1 MEGTVDAM
9 HFFAYLA
16 RLKFIDRWHLMR
28 PAVPEN
34 VEQHGFEV
42 AVVAHALAVIGNTYY
57 GQHYSPAEVALAA
70 LFHDASEVLTGDLP
84 SPIKYASPELASA
97 YKALEAD
104 ARARLLTMLPP
115 ELQATYGGLL
125 EPQDEAT
132 VRLVKAADKLSA
144 YLKAAQEVR
153 LGNEEFRAAE
163 VALRVQVEHDEL
175 PESRHF
181 RETFGPS
188 YLKSLDEL
196 SRERVPSEPSLG

>member
-1 MEGTVDAM
+1 M
-9 HFFAYLA
+9 HFFAYLS

-42 AVVAHALAVIGNTYY
+42 AVVAHALAVIGNTYFSQRY
-57 GQHYSPAEVALAA
+57 DPAEVALAA

-104 ARARLLTMLPP
+104 ARGRLIAMLPP
-115 ELQATYGGLL
+115 ELQTHYQALL

-132 VRLVKAADKLSA
+132 IRLVKAADKLTA

-163 VALRVQVEHDEL
+163 VALRAQVENEEG
-175 PESRHF
+175 PESRYF

-196 SRERVPSEPSLG
+196 SRESVPSAPQAG